1 MEPAD
6 PTLARELR
14 AHLVRLTLWS
24 VFGVGLGLAVV
35 ALRSDPAGRSF
46 GIWTA
51 GWCVVNLVIV
61 AASWWGRP
69 PARRDR
75 FREFLMLNLGLN
87 AGYLGVGAALAL
99 AAVSSEVRAAGV
111 AVAIQ
116 GFALL
121 VLDGWLVRRVPSA
134 PEGV

>member
-1 MEPAD
+1 
-6 PTLARELR
+6 
-14 AHLVRLTLWS
+14 
-24 VFGVGLGLAVV
+24 
-35 ALRSDPAGRSF
+35 
-46 GIWTA
+46 
-51 GWCVVNLVIV
+51 
-61 AASWWGRP
+61 
-69 PARRDR
+69 
-75 FREFLMLNLGLN
+75 MLNLGLN